1 MEWPR
6 KYWRLPFSRVVTTHP
21 ASADDLVRHLRDTLA
36 ARAGEPSEVLV
47 HERGVAAQP
56 AALGVLR
63 PHLPRL
69 LARALVNQGVQQ
81 LYAHQV
87 ATIEALRNGKNV
99 VLASP
104 TASGKSL
111 AFALP
116 TLERILDQP
125 RGHALYLYPTK
136 ALIGDQLRALQT
148 LLGGLPEESRPRVAV
163 LSGDTP
169 RDLRIELAADPPAIL
184 LANPDILH
192 YHLLPDHRRWRR
204 LLAGLQVVVVDE
216 LHSYR
221 GVFGAHVALVLRRLR
236 RLAGLY
242 GAAPSFVA
250 ASATIANPVELA
262 EHVVGVPFEEVQG
275 DSAGSGPRRFLFW
288 RPPLLGDAS
297 ANEHESVFGEAAAV
311 FAEALRA
318 GYSGI
323 LFGRARVS
331 VERMLLDVRRLV
343 GPQLAARVSAY
354 KSGYRADER
363 AQIEAGLRSGE
374 LRGVVSTNA
383 LELGIDI
390 GALDVAVLA
399 GYPGSSMSFWQQA
412 GRVGRRVDR
421 EALVVLVAGD
431 DALDQ
436 YHVQHPEAFF
446 GRAMEHAAVDP
457 SNASIEL
464 GHLVCA
470 AAERPLDAVELE
482 LFPSNAARLVERLG
496 EAGELSRQAP
506 FHARGTR
513 VHGDVSLRGTS
524 REPYTLS
531 AGRQR
536 LGTIEPPYLQR
547 ECYPGAL
554 YLHNGRGY
562 RVVALD
568 RAARVVTLVE
578 ESPESRTSPLV
589 EVHVQPRDDP
599 FSVRT
604 ITLGEHQLT
613 ATVGPLQVRET
624 VVGYRESRRG
634 EAFTEALE
642 EPLET
647 VLDTVGVWLD
657 VPATLEPDSTALHA
671 LEHALVNAVPLGLLC
686 DRRDVGSLTD
696 GERVYLYD
704 FAEGG
709 IGLAD
714 KAFHVLETLLER
726 AAALLRDCPCSEG
739 CPSCM
744 HLPGCPQGNSG
755 LDKVA
760 GLALLEGR
768 AVAAA
773 RTAAM
778 LSRADTADDD
788 PRRSSGATRPGG
800 RRRALRAIADADLRE
815 RYGGQPGWL
824 EVGGLAHLEGVGVV
838 IVWAVG
844 RGSAEVQPLSGGES
858 HWVRLAQLGPPRPG

>member
-1 MEWPR
+1 MEAKGVLEVTLW
-6 KYWRLPFSRVVTTHP
+6 RVVTTHP

-36 ARAGEPSEVLV
+36 ARSGEPSEVLV
-47 HERGVAAQP
+47 HERSVPAQP
-56 AALGVLR
+56 ATLGVLR
-63 PHLPRL
+63 PHLPPE
-69 LARALVNQGVQQ
+69 LARALVGHGIRQ

-87 ATIEALRNGKNV
+87 STIEALREGRNV

-116 TLERILDQP
+116 TLERILQQP
-125 RGHALYLYPTK
+125 RRHALYLYPTK
-136 ALIGDQLRALQT
+136 ALIGDQLRALQR
-148 LLGGLPEESRPRVAV
+148 LVGQLPAEVRPKVAV
-163 LSGDTP
+163 LTGDTP
-169 RDLRIELAADPPAIL
+169 RDTRFEMAAEPPAIL

-204 LLAGLQVVVVDE
+204 FFTGLQVVVIDE

-221 GVFGAHVALVLRRLR
+221 GVFGAHVALVVRRLR
-236 RLAGLY
+236 RLAALY

-262 EHVVGVPFEEVQG
+262 EHIVGLPFVEVQG
-275 DSAGSGPRRFLFW
+275 DAAGAGPRRFLFW
-288 RPPLLGDAS
+288 RPPLLGDPS
-297 ANEHESVFGEAAAV
+297 ANEHENVFGEAAAV

-331 VERMLLDVRRLV
+331 VERMLLDVQRLA
-343 GPQLAARVSAY
+343 GPQLASQVSAY
-354 KSGYRADER
+354 KSGYRPEER
-363 AQIEAGLRSGE
+363 AQIEARLRSGE

-399 GYPGSSMSFWQQA
+399 GYPGSTMSFWQQA

-436 YHVQHPEAFF
+436 YHVQHPDAFF

-470 AAERPLDAVELE
+470 AAERPLEHTELE
-482 LFPSNAARLVERLG
+482 LFPSNAPRLVERLG
-496 EAGELSRQAP
+496 DAGELTRQAP
-506 FHARGTR
+506 FHARGTS
-513 VHGDVSLRGTS
+513 VHGEVSLRGTS
-524 REPYTLS
+524 REPYTLT

-536 LGTIEPPYLQR
+536 LGTIEQPYLQR

-562 RVVALD
+562 RVVSLD
-568 RAARVVTLVE
+568 RATRVVTLVE

-589 EVHVQPRDDP
+589 EVRVEPRDQP

-604 ITLGEHQLT
+604 LPLGEHAMT
-613 ATVGPLQVRET
+613 ATLGPLQVREL

-634 EAFTEALE
+634 AAFTAQLD

-647 VLDTVGVWLD
+647 VLDTVGLWLD
-657 VPATLEPDSTALHA
+657 VPASLEPDGMALHA
-671 LEHALVNAVPLGLLC
+671 LEHALVNAVPLALLC
-686 DRRDVGSLTD
+686 DRRDIGSSTD
-696 GERVYLYD
+696 DERIYLYD

-709 IGLAD
+709 IGVAD
-714 KAFHVLETLLER
+714 KAFHVLETLVER
-726 AAALLRDCPCSEG
+726 AAALLRDCPCNEG

-760 GLALLEGR
+760 GLALLEGH
-768 AVAAA
+768 AVSAA
-773 RTAAM
+773 RTASE
-778 LSRADTADDD
+778 LSRADDAAG
-788 PRRSSGATRPGG
+788 RSIGAPIRPGG
-800 RRRALRAIADADLRE
+800 RRRTLRAIADADLRE
-815 RYGGQPGWL
+815 RYGGKPPWL
-824 EVGGLAHLEGVGVV
+824 EVGGLAHLDGVGVV
-838 IVWAVG
+838 IVWSLG
-844 RGSAEVQPLSGGES
+844 RGTAEVQSLSGGEA
-858 HWVRLAQLGPPRPG
+858 HWVRLAQLGPPRAG